1 MGPLFINFC
10 SNCSLMV
17 YMLAR
22 TCSFLGIEN
31 METIITIVCSES
43 PFGGSSRL
51 VESGRLVCVTGW
63 LMGFCMMRSFF
74 EGSFRTD
81 YSVCS
86 KMPFGGGTCRVK
98 AR

>member
-1 MGPLFINFC
+1 
-10 SNCSLMV
+10 MV

-22 TCSFLGIEN
+22 TGSFLGIEN
-31 METIITIVCSES
+31 METVITIVCSES
-43 PFGGSSRL
+43 PFGGGSRR

-63 LMGFCMMRSFF
+63 LMGFCMMRSSF

-81 YSVCS
+81 YNVCS
-86 KMPFGGGTCRVK
+86 KMSFGGGTCRVK